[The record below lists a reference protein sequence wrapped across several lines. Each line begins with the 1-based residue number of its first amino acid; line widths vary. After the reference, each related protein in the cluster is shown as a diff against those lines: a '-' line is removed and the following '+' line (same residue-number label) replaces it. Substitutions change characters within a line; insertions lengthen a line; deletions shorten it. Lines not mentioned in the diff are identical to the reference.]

1 MGFTELKARGADAHP
16 WQSNEQELAM
26 KQSTKTLTGLI
37 AASALLVGASGA
49 AFSGSDQS
57 TSGYPSM
64 MGGPGMMGGQ
74 GMMGGPGMMRA
85 SPADTAARLDNLKR
99 ELAITPA
106 QDAAWNAYRQAVINQ
121 SALMNAH
128 RQTMWS
134 GQTLPTADQRVAM
147 HQQGWP
153 MMQQTAQSADA
164 LYRSLTPEQRS
175 KAGSLLAFQPGRG
188 AVR

>member
-1 MGFTELKARGADAHP
+1 MGFTEFKARGADPHP

-57 TSGYPSM
+57 TSGYPGR

-74 GMMGGPGMMRA
+74 GMMGA
-85 SPADTAARLDNLKR
+85 SPADTAARLGNLKR

-106 QDAAWNAYRQAVINQ
+106 QDAAWNAYRQAVIDQ

>member
-1 MGFTELKARGADAHP
+1 
-16 WQSNEQELAM
+16 M
-26 KQSTKTLTGLI
+26 KQSTKTLAGLI
-37 AASALLVGASGA
+37 AASALLVGAGGA
-49 AFSGSDQS
+49 VFSASDQS
-57 TSGYPSM
+57 SGGYPGM
-64 MGGPGMMGGQ
+64 MGRPGMMGGQ
-74 GMMGGPGMMRA
+74 GMMGGPGMMGS

-106 QDAAWNAYRQAVINQ
+106 QDAVWNAYRQAVINQ

-128 RQTMWS
+128 RQTMWN
-134 GQTLPTADQRVAM
+134 GQTPPTADRRAEM

-164 LYRSLTPEQRS
+164 LYRTLTPEQRS
-175 KAGSLLAFQPGRG
+175 KAGGLFAFQPGRG